1 MGEKKV
7 SFKIKVLIPILAIFI
22 VSVLIISFIN
32 YRLLDSSVKT
42 KTNANM
48 EIFADSILAQ
58 IRHLN
63 IILDATKQTLNEKHI
78 AIAKTVVDIL
88 DSATGQMSTERL
100 LRIAQPLDII
110 ELSVAN
116 SNGIIT
122 ASSVPKYIG
131 FDYKLYEPTMVYM
144 KLADGTLTELSEEPR
159 ASVLNDDVGDI
170 ILGDINHYTGV
181 ARKNGG
187 FIQVGFNAGVIGRLQ
202 KEINIYKTIEET
214 KIGQNGFG
222 MVLSNGFIT
231 AHPNGDLPDVSSD
244 VSGEDWYK
252 TVSSGNGF
260 SWLNINGKQYY
271 AGYKN
276 ENGNTVV
283 ALVPEQDYHRERN
296 RLLLDSLMFLLITVV
311 IITFVIYLV
320 VGALLLR
327 VNHLAKGIG
336 KIAEG
341 NFDARIEGNYNDEFD
356 IIKDAVNS
364 MAADIKTYMEEKLQ
378 TERKLAESRISIML
392 SQIQPHFLYNA
403 LAVISRLCDKDPEK
417 AKKATISF
425 STYLRGNM
433 SLLESAEPIPFQNE
447 LNHTISFLNLENAM
461 YGDALEVIYDI
472 QALYFKLPALTMQPI
487 VENAVKHGIGKKEGG
502 GTVTIST
509 KETEDNFLVIITDN
523 GVGFEQEEINNGIY
537 PTDGEKHIGINNVRL
552 RLSAQCGGSL
562 EIKSKPGEGT
572 TATIIIPQKGNQME
586 KQ

>member
-1 MGEKKV
+1 MREKKV

-22 VSVLIISFIN
+22 VSVLIISLIN

-48 EIFADSILAQ
+48 EIFADSILAE

-63 IILDATKQTLNEKHI
+63 IILNATKQTLNEKHI

-88 DSATGQMSTERL
+88 DSTPDQLSTEKL

-116 SNGIIT
+116 SNGIMI

-131 FDYKLYEPTMVYM
+131 FDYKLYEPTSVYI
-144 KLADGTLTELSEEPR
+144 KLTDGTLTELSEEPR

-170 ILGDINHYTGV
+170 ILGDINHYTGI

-187 FIQVGFNAGVIGRLQ
+187 FVQVGFNAGVIGKLQ
-202 KEINIYKTIEET
+202 EEINIYKTIEKA

-231 AHPNGDLPDVSSD
+231 AHPNGDVSD

-260 SWLNINGKQYY
+260 AWINIDGKQYY

-283 ALVPEQDYHRERN
+283 ALVPEHDYHMERN
-296 RLLLDSLMFLLITVV
+296 RLLRDSVMFLLITVV
-311 IITFVIYLV
+311 IITAVIYLV
-320 VGALLLR
+320 VGGLLR
-327 VNHLAKGIG
+327 RVNYLVTGIE

-341 NFDARIEGNYNDEFD
+341 NLDARIEGSYNDEFD

-364 MAADIKTYMEEKLQ
+364 MAADIKTHMEEKLK
-378 TERKLAESRISIML
+378 TERKLTENRISIML

-403 LAVISRLCDKDPEK
+403 LAVISRLCDKDSAK
-417 AKKATISF
+417 AKRATINF
-425 STYLRGNM
+425 SNYLRANM
-433 SLLESAEPIPFQNE
+433 NLLESAEPIPFENE

-461 YGDALEVIYDI
+461 YGDALNVIYDI
-472 QALYFKLPALTMQPI
+472 QTKNFKLPALTVQPI
-487 VENAVKHGIGKKEGG
+487 AENAIKHGIGKKEGG

-509 KETEDNFLVIITDN
+509 KETEYNYLVIITDD
-523 GVGFEQEEINNGIY
+523 GVGFEQERTDNGIY
-537 PTDGEKHIGINNVRL
+537 PNDGEKHIGINNVRL
-552 RLSAQCGGSL
+552 RLSTQCGGSL
-562 EIKSKPGEGT
+562 EIKSVIGT
-572 TATIIIPQKGNQME
+572 GTRVTISIPKSEE
-586 KQ
+586 K